1 MSLAFILTGLI
12 QGFWDTTLDGFTI
25 NGNDTQVSNLLAV
38 IDSGSPLIL
47 GDRESI
53 ANIYAGI
60 PGSSQLN
67 VSAESLLNQ
76 KQFQLWTCTFITE
89 LTVTVANQFA

>member
-1 MSLAFILTGLI
+1 MSLAFILTGTI
-12 QGFWDTTLDGFTI
+12 QDLWDTTLDGFTI

-60 PGSSQLN
+60 PGSSRLN
-67 VSAESLLNQ
+67 VTDP
-76 KQFQLWTCTFITE
+76 KQNPLWTCTFITD
-89 LTVTVANQFA
+89 LTFTEAN